1 MLLEVQQDL
10 GHKQNKMIHTLVQV
24 YLVANVFLTGTL
36 WEDMKIQ
43 EYSFRQIIGFIGCF
57 LVFTFFALPIFI
69 ISDVK
74 EFVLHKKS
82 NCGIDVTNFLYIIE
96 KKFNQMIKFLK
107 SRVVSDK

>member
-1 MLLEVQQDL
+1 
-10 GHKQNKMIHTLVQV
+10 MIHTLVQV

-57 LVFTFFALPIFI
+57 LLFTFFALPIFI

-74 EFVLHKKS
+74 EFLLHKKS
-82 NCGIDVTNFLYIIE
+82 NFGIDTTNFIYIIE
-96 KKFNQMIKFLK
+96 KKFKQLIKFLK
-107 SRVVSDK
+107 NSVMSTK